1 MAGNSSS
8 KLPDKDIRILVV
20 DDTRAMRM
28 MLRNHLNELGYKH
41 VEETENGEQA
51 VSLLM
56 SQQEAK
62 PFRLVISDWK
72 MPITTGIQL
81 LNFIRKSLPGIQP
94 KVIFVSAESERMQIL
109 TALQA
114 GANAYLVKPFDPKDF
129 VKALESA
136 FKI

>member
-1 MAGNSSS
+1 MTGNPSS
-8 KLPDKDIRILVV
+8 KIPSKDIRILVV

-28 MLRNHLNELGYKH
+28 MLRNQLNELGYKNI
-41 VEETENGEQA
+41 EDAENGEEA
-51 VSLLM
+51 VTILM
-56 SQQEAK
+56 GQQETK
-62 PFRLVISDWK
+62 PFQLVISDWK

-81 LNFIRKSLPGIQP
+81 LNFIRKSLPGVPP